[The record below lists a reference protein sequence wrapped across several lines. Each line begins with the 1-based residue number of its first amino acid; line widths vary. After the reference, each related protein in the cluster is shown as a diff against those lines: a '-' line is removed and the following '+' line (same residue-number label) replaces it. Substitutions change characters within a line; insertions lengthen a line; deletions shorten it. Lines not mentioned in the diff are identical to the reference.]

1 MTDAEVKLFTYGKQT
16 FPLLVQRGDTG
27 LFGASSPH
35 IPGFMAV
42 ALSMKALEGNIE
54 SALGAYVQ
62 VINQIK

>member
-1 MTDAEVKLFTYGKQT
+1 
-16 FPLLVQRGDTG
+16 
-27 LFGASSPH
+27 
-35 IPGFMAV
+35 MAV